1 VSLLSTLTHGA
12 SRLTRLAAGA
22 ALGLGLVASFAPEAA
37 FAQAVEAPAAQAVTN
52 ATPALWVL
60 RDADSTIYL
69 FGTVHL
75 MRPGVEWM
83 TPQVTEA
90 FNGSEELW
98 LEIENPADQ
107 AAAAPLVMQL
117 GISPQTPL
125 SSLLT
130 AEEFAEL
137 DRIARSLGMTGAM
150 IDPYRPWL
158 AALTLSVAPLQAA
171 GYDPNAGIDMVL
183 RGRAIE
189 AGRPVRGLETME
201 QQFRFFAGMPEEDQ
215 LAFLRDALGSFDEA
229 VTIVDQMA
237 AHWSSGDPDAL
248 YAVGG
253 AEMKTTYPALYDV
266 ILTNRNTDWANQIQ
280 TEMEGSGTVFIAVGA
295 LHLAGPDSVQAILDA
310 RGVTAE
316 RLQ

>member
-1 VSLLSTLTHGA
+1 MSLLSTLTNGA

-22 ALGLGLVASFAPEAA
+22 ALGLGLAAGFAPEAA
-37 FAQAVEAPAAQAVTN
+37 FAQAVEAPAAQATT
-52 ATPALWVL
+52 AASPALWVL

-83 TPQVTEA
+83 TPTVTEA
-90 FNGSEELW
+90 FDGSDELW

-107 AAAAPLVMQL
+107 AGAAPLIMQL
-117 GISPQTPL
+117 GVSPQTPL

-137 DRIARSLGMTGAM
+137 DRAAQTIGLSGAAM
-150 IDPYRPWL
+150 DPMRPWL

-171 GYDPNAGIDMVL
+171 GFDPNAGIDMVL
-183 RGRAIE
+183 RGHAIE
-189 AGRPVRGLETME
+189 AGRPVQGLETME
-201 QQFRFFAGMPEEDQ
+201 QQFRIFSSMPEEDQ
-215 LAFLRDALGSFDEA
+215 LAFLRDALGSFDQA
-229 VTIVDQMA
+229 VAIVDQMA
-237 AHWSSGDPDAL
+237 GHWSAGDPDGL

-253 AEMKTTYPALYDV
+253 AEMKTTYPALYDA

>member
-1 VSLLSTLTHGA
+1 MSLLSTLTNGT

-22 ALGLGLVASFAPEAA
+22 ALGLGLLAGFAPEAA
-37 FAQAVEAPAAQAVTN
+37 FAQAVEAPAAQATT
-52 ATPALWVL
+52 AASPALWVL

-83 TPQVTEA
+83 TPTVTEA

-107 AAAAPLVMQL
+107 AGAAPLVMQL
-117 GISPQTPL
+117 GVSPQTPL

-137 DRIARSLGMTGAM
+137 DRAARTIGLSGAAM
-150 IDPYRPWL
+150 DPMRPWL

-171 GYDPNAGIDMVL
+171 GFDPNAGIDMVL
-183 RGRAIE
+183 RGHALE
-189 AGRPVRGLETME
+189 AGRPIRGLETME
-201 QQFRFFAGMPEEDQ
+201 QQFRFFAGLPEDLQ
-215 LAFLRDALGSFDEA
+215 VSFLRDSLSGFDEA
-229 VTIVDQMA
+229 VALVDQMA
-237 AHWSSGDPDAL
+237 AHWAAGDPESL
-248 YAVGG
+248 YTVGG

-266 ILTNRNTDWANQIQ
+266 ILTTRNTDWANQIQ

>member
-1 VSLLSTLTHGA
+1 MTFLSTLKSGA
-12 SRLTRLAAGA
+12 SRLARLAAGA
-22 ALGLGLVASFAPEAA
+22 ALGLGLVAGFAPQAA
-37 FAQAVEAPAAQAVTN
+37 FAQDAAAPATTTTQA
-52 ATPALWVL
+52 APALWVL

-83 TPQVTEA
+83 TPQVSEA

-98 LEIENPADQ
+98 LELENPGDQ
-107 AAAAPLVMQL
+107 AGAAPLVMQL

-137 DRIARSLGMTGAM
+137 DRAARTIGLSGAAM
-150 IDPYRPWL
+150 DPMRPWL

-171 GYDPNAGIDMVL
+171 GFDPTHGIDMVL
-183 RGRAIE
+183 RAQAVE
-189 AGRPVRGLETME
+189 AGRPIRGLETME
-201 QQFRFFAGMPEEDQ
+201 QQFRFFAGMPEQDQ
-215 LAFLRDALGSFDEA
+215 VSFLRDSLGGFDEA
-229 VTIVDQMA
+229 VALVDQMA
-237 AHWSSGDPDAL
+237 GHWASGDPDAL
-248 YAVGG
+248 YAIGG
-253 AEMKTTYPALYDV
+253 AEMKTTYPNLYDV

-295 LHLAGPDSVQAILDA
+295 LHLAGPDSVQAILES
-310 RGVTAE
+310 RGVTAQ

>member
-1 VSLLSTLTHGA
+1 MSMLSTLNAGA
-12 SRLTRLAAGA
+12 SRLARLAAGA
-22 ALGLGLVASFAPEAA
+22 ALGLGLIAGFAPEAA
-37 FAQAVEAPAAQAVTN
+37 FAQEAAAPAVATTQ

-83 TPQVTEA
+83 TPQVSEA

-98 LEIENPADQ
+98 LELENPGDQ
-107 AAAAPLVMQL
+107 AGAAPLVMQL

-137 DRIARSLGMTGAM
+137 DRAASTIGLSGAAM
-150 IDPYRPWL
+150 DPMRPWL

-171 GYDPNAGIDMVL
+171 GYDPTHGIDMVL
-183 RGRAIE
+183 RGQAIE

-201 QQFRFFAGMPEEDQ
+201 QQFRFFAGMPEESQ
-215 LAFLRDALGSFDEA
+215 LAFLRDSLGSFDEA
-229 VTIVDQMA
+229 VTIIDQLA
-237 AHWSSGDPDAL
+237 AHWASGNPDGL
-248 YAVGG
+248 YEVGG
-253 AEMKTTYPALYDV
+253 AEMKATYPDLYDV

-280 TEMEGSGTVFIAVGA
+280 TEMEGSGTIFIAVGA

-316 RLQ
+316 RLH